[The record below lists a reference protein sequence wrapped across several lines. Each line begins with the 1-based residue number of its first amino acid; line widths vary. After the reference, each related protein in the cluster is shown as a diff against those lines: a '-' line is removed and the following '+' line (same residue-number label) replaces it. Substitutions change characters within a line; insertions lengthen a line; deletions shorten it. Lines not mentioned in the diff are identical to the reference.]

1 MCGSVIPRL
10 IWVSYNGCLY
20 RCSPEGLRPLAED
33 ESSFRELSKDL
44 SAGSLHDDLER
55 AEEKLAERAGQFVD
69 LLPDKP
75 VEEDMELKEDL
86 DEEPEYVNPHPEV
99 EGGPRKIRRRF
110 YRSQAYW

>member
-1 MCGSVIPRL
+1 M
-10 IWVSYNGCLY
+10 Y

-44 SAGSLHDDLER
+44 SAGSLHDGLER

-69 LLPDKP
+69 LLPEKP
-75 VEEDMELKEDL
+75 MEEDMELKEDV

-99 EGGPRKIRRRF
+99 GGPPEK
-110 YRSQAYW
+110 